1 MNFNELNL
9 RHEILRAISE
19 LGYEHAT
26 DIQSGSIPPILNGH
40 DVTGRS
46 ATGTGK
52 TAAFGLPLI
61 QRAAENGERANT
73 LILAPTRELALQITK
88 ELRKFSKYL
97 SGISIACVYGGEPIQ
112 RQIKALKKARIVVGT
127 PGRIMDHMR
136 RHTLKL
142 CNLRTV
148 VLDEADEMLNM
159 GFVDD
164 IRKILLDTPKERQTI
179 LFSATLSPEILKIT
193 EEFQTDTVFIKADKG
208 KKSAPDIRQNFY
220 YLPSSKKTD
229 ALKLLLEYLTPSK
242 CLVFCNTKKTVD
254 ELSSNLKKSGYRA
267 ASLHGDLRQSQRTA
281 IMDDFRNGH
290 AKILIATD
298 VAARGI
304 DIDDVDMVFNYDIP
318 QELEYYVHRIGRCGR
333 AGRKGESHTL
343 VSGRRQFEQLKK
355 IEHYTKL
362 PIREQTLP
370 KVEMILEHQKQLFAQ
385 ELLHLSSQELSPE
398 WETFV
403 EQLQKEG
410 LSASKLA
417 QILLARSFRKNKR
430 LDSICQ
436 VECLRVPRM
445 PKRNQSVK
453 KYSGIEKDKKRRNP
467 KKDSFSKKFPAKLAR
482 HSRRKK

>member
-1 MNFNELNL
+1 M
-9 RHEILRAISE
+9 
-19 LGYEHAT
+19 
-26 DIQSGSIPPILNGH
+26 
-40 DVTGRS
+40 
-46 ATGTGK
+46 
-52 TAAFGLPLI
+52 
-61 QRAAENGERANT
+61 
-73 LILAPTRELALQITK
+73 
-88 ELRKFSKYL
+88 
-97 SGISIACVYGGEPIQ
+97 
-112 RQIKALKKARIVVGT
+112 
-127 PGRIMDHMR
+127 
-136 RHTLKL
+136 
-142 CNLRTV
+142 
-148 VLDEADEMLNM
+148 
-159 GFVDD
+159 
-164 IRKILLDTPKERQTI
+164 
-179 LFSATLSPEILKIT
+179 
-193 EEFQTDTVFIKADKG
+193 
-208 KKSAPDIRQNFY
+208 
-220 YLPSSKKTD
+220 
-229 ALKLLLEYLTPSK
+229 
-242 CLVFCNTKKTVD
+242 D